1 MRLLAHTDRKAM
13 DTGGSPSGPSI
24 RWPLAL
30 SFIGAPLALAG
41 NFLAA
46 GVALLGGSSHPWD
59 VAAAWAPFWGSLSV
73 YPLLTLLLVWR
84 SRQEGFSVGELLS
97 YRPSKLGID
106 VGLGV
111 AISIGTAVFAAISA
125 VIMSEISPEVG
136 ESLLRHAND
145 ALAIPMPTW
154 FIAWAVLVTPLGAAL
169 VEELIYRGYAQPRLI
184 AARLT
189 PGLAVW
195 LPSLGFGLQHV
206 AFPFIDS
213 GVSTYRCLE
222 IFAIG
227 FGLGW
232 IYLKLGR
239 LLPLVVGHYLWDAVP
254 AAFAVGVLVSIG
266 R

>member
-1 MRLLAHTDRKAM
+1 MSEAM
-13 DTGGSPSGPSI
+13 DTERSPSGPSL

-30 SFIGAPLALAG
+30 CFIGAPLALAG

-73 YPLLTLLLVWR
+73 YPFLTLLLVWR
-84 SRQEGFSVGELLS
+84 SRREGFGLGELLA

-106 VGLGV
+106 VGLGL

-145 ALAIPMPTW
+145 SLRIPVPAW
-154 FIAWAVLVTPLGAAL
+154 FIAWTVLVTPLGAAL
-169 VEELIYRGYAQPRLI
+169 VEELTYRGYALPRMT

-189 PGLAVW
+189 PGLALW
-195 LPSLGFGLQHV
+195 LTSLGFGVQHV

-213 GVSTYRCLE
+213 GISFYRCLE

-227 FGLGW
+227 LALGW

-266 R
+266 RWPISH

>member
-1 MRLLAHTDRKAM
+1 MSAAM
-13 DTGGSPSGPSI
+13 DTERPPSGPSI

-73 YPLLTLLLVWR
+73 YPILTLLLVWR
-84 SRQEGFSVGELLS
+84 SRQEGFGLGELLA

-106 VGLGV
+106 LGLGL

-145 ALAIPMPTW
+145 SLRIPVPAW
-154 FIAWAVLVTPLGAAL
+154 FIAWTVLVTPLGAAL
-169 VEELIYRGYAQPRLI
+169 VEELTYRGYALPRMT

-189 PGLAVW
+189 PGLALW
-195 LPSLGFGLQHV
+195 LTSLGFGLQHV

-213 GVSTYRCLE
+213 GISFYRCLE

-227 FGLGW
+227 LALGW

>member
-1 MRLLAHTDRKAM
+1 M
-13 DTGGSPSGPSI
+13 DTGRSPSGPSI

-41 NFLAA
+41 NFVTT
-46 GVALLGGSSHPWD
+46 GIALLGGSSHPWD

-73 YPLLTLLLVWR
+73 YAILALLLVWR
-84 SRQEGFSVGELLS
+84 SRQEGF
-97 YRPSKLGID
+97 
-106 VGLGV
+106 GLGV

-125 VIMSEISPEVG
+125 VIFSEISPEVG

-145 ALAIPMPTW
+145 SLAIPMPPW
-154 FIAWAVLVTPLGAAL
+154 FIAWTVLVTPLAAAL
-169 VEELIYRGYAQPRLI
+169 VEELTYRGYALPRLT

-195 LPSLGFGLQHV
+195 LTSLGFGLQHV

-213 GVSTYRCLE
+213 GISFYRCLE
-222 IFAIG
+222 IFGIG
-227 FGLGW
+227 LGLGW

-239 LLPLVVGHYLWDAVP
+239 LLPLLVGHYLWDVVP
-254 AAFAVGVLVSIG
+254 AAFAVGVLISIG

>member
-1 MRLLAHTDRKAM
+1 MAPGALLHRSSACPGGEFLGGRRRPTRRQFAPLGRGRRVGSILGQSFRLSDPDSPPCMAQSTGGVRLGRELLA
-13 DTGGSPSGPSI
+13 
-24 RWPLAL
+24 
-30 SFIGAPLALAG
+30 
-41 NFLAA
+41 
-46 GVALLGGSSHPWD
+46 
-59 VAAAWAPFWGSLSV
+59 
-73 YPLLTLLLVWR
+73 
-84 SRQEGFSVGELLS
+84 

-106 VGLGV
+106 LGLGL

-145 ALAIPMPTW
+145 SLRIPVPAW
-154 FIAWAVLVTPLGAAL
+154 FIAWTVLVTPLGAAL
-169 VEELIYRGYAQPRLI
+169 VEELAYRGYALPRMT

-189 PGLAVW
+189 PGLALW
-195 LPSLGFGLQHV
+195 LTSLGFGLQHV

-213 GVSTYRCLE
+213 GISFYRCLE
-222 IFAIG
+222 IFTIG
-227 FGLGW
+227 LALGW